1 MSDTVKRLSKNTVF
15 LYIRMIFLMIIN
27 LYASRVLLRM
37 LGVTDF
43 GVYSVVGS
51 ITATFYSLRSVF
63 SEAIQRYLNYEKGKA
78 NTDGEKQI
86 FNIAVILH
94 VIIAFTFVILVEVG
108 GLWLLDKKLVIDAD
122 RIGAA
127 YRVFHFSVLSSFL
140 SILII
145 PYDALIIANEK
156 MNTYAWVSMA
166 DGILKLF
173 IVLGLPFLSCD
184 KLVSYAALLALVPLL
199 NLAFYVIYCHRFRE
213 CRYELAFDKSRMK
226 EVFSFSG
233 WSFGGNLVYTLT
245 HEGLNLLINMFG
257 GVVNNAARNIAY
269 QVRSAAN
276 QVSNNTLLASKPYL
290 LQNAALLG
298 KEELLKTTSKI
309 ARVNFFIMS
318 ITCAPIVCFCQQL
331 LTLWLGE
338 VPENSVIF
346 TQLVVIG
353 VWIRSLHGPLGL
365 FYMGVG
371 KIKRMVIIES
381 GIDMVILVL
390 CYFLLYA
397 GAKAWVVYAV
407 LIGAEVLIIL
417 SLIYNIRVEIEVKV
431 SLFIRHCIKPLS
443 ILFISSLGLSLVLSD
458 CVLNNSVSWM
468 LYLVSLLFT
477 IGFIIICIM
486 NNEEKGVLR
495 KVFCSLLRKN
505 VRT

>member
-1 MSDTVKRLSKNTVF
+1 MSDTVRRLSKNTIF

-27 LYASRVLLRM
+27 LYASRVLLKT
-37 LGVTDF
+37 LGVNDF

-63 SEAIQRYLNYEKGKA
+63 SEAIQRYLNYEKGKGNA
-78 NTDGEKQI
+78 DGEKQI
-86 FNIAVILH
+86 FNIAVVLH
-94 VIIAFTFVILVEVG
+94 VAIAFAFVFLVEVG

-156 MNTYAWVSMA
+156 MNIYAWVSMA
-166 DGILKLF
+166 DGILKLM

-199 NLAFYVIYCHRFRE
+199 NLVFYVIYCHRFRE
-213 CRYELAFDKSRMK
+213 CRYEFAFERSKMK

-269 QVRSAAN
+269 QVRSAVN

-298 KEELLKTTSKI
+298 REELLKTTSKI

-407 LIGAEVLIIL
+407 LIGAEIMTVF
-417 SLIYNIRVEIEVKV
+417 SLVYNIRLELNIDIY
-431 SLFIRHCIKPLS
+431 SFILDCIAPLLLLFVV
-443 ILFISSLGLSLVLSD
+443 SLGLTFGLASCGLNGGKYWCIYLALLILLVGLI
-458 CVLNNSVSWM
+458 VTL
-468 LYLVSLLFT
+468 
-477 IGFIIICIM
+477 IM
-486 NNEEKGVLR
+486 NKEEKKLLCKISCKFLR
-495 KVFCSLLRKN
+495 RD
-505 VRT
+505 VRC